1 MELVN
6 LDQAKVHLRVDHDE
20 DDDDIQQKIEAAS
33 AAVVTYLKSGA
44 DSFVDTS
51 GAVVADVPQD
61 VQFATLLLVGHFY
74 KNREA
79 QGDSP
84 VPAAYG
90 YGYLPL
96 GVTALLYPY
105 RTPTLA

>member
-6 LDQAKVHLRVDHDE
+6 LDQAKAHLRVDHDE

-51 GAVVADVPQD
+51 GEVIADVPQD

-79 QGDSP
+79 QADDP
-84 VPAAYG
+84 VPVFG
-90 YGYLPL
+90 YGYLPR
-96 GVTALLYPY
+96 GVMALLYPY
-105 RTPTLA
+105 RIPTLA